1 MWQKKGFWQS
11 KICLKIASFFSLQKN
26 TLIKKIPL
34 AEKMTHFFFENRLFT
49 DLWWRIDRVAI
60 REDTNGAL
68 RGIFHGK

>member
-11 KICLKIASFFSLQKN
+11 KNCLKITSYFFTKKN
-26 TLIKKIPL
+26 PNKKNPPL
-34 AEKMTHFFFENRLFT
+34 AEKMTHFFRNRLFT

>member
-11 KICLKIASFFSLQKN
+11 KTCLKIASYFLQKK
-26 TLIKKIPL
+26 TLIKKIPPSG
-34 AEKMTHFFFENRLFT
+34 ENDTFFFQNRLFT